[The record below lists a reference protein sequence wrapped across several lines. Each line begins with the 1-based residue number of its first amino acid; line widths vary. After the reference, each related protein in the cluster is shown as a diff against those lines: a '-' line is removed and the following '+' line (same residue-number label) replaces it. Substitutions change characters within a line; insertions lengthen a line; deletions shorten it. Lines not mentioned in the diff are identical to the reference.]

1 MSTAVRILTLVGLA
15 LYVFVFSIVVA
26 GDSGWTGDEHV
37 HFVGAAVM
45 GLALVTGMG
54 KLIVHP
60 GDRAALVHGVVVLFA
75 VLLVQ
80 AIVGDPDNQGGQ
92 AGPYDFTYLIVSIP
106 FLVAVALALRLTPRG
121 RGRSAV
127 DPVLLVIGLVG
138 LAVAL
143 PYAIDQALTQ
153 RNSWPPAADPHHN
166 SHWATMSQVAV
177 IPGFLLIM
185 SALPRVGSRAQ
196 ALLAG
201 MLAVVLGAV
210 SVFYSEDSSSL
221 GLAAGLAVVASG
233 VAVILVAAIRSGPAS
248 PRGSNGASG

>member
-1 MSTAVRILTLVGLA
+1 MSTAVRILTLIGLA

-37 HFVGAAVM
+37 HFVGAVLM
-45 GLALVTGMG
+45 GLALVAGMG

-60 GDRAALVHGVVVLFA
+60 EDRAALVHGAVMLFA
-75 VLLVQ
+75 LLLVQ
-80 AIVGDPDNQGGQ
+80 AVVGNPDNQGGQ
-92 AGPYDFTYLIVSIP
+92 AGPYDITYLIVSIP
-106 FLVAVALALRLTPRG
+106 FLVAVALAIRLTPRG

-127 DPVLLVIGLVG
+127 DPVFLVIGLVG

-166 SHWATMSQVAV
+166 AHWATMSQVAV
-177 IPGFLLIM
+177 IPGFLLIL
-185 SALPRVGSRAQ
+185 STLPRVGSRTQ
-196 ALLAG
+196 AKFAG

-221 GLAAGLAVVASG
+221 GLAAGLAAVASG
-233 VAVILVAAIRSGPAS
+233 VTVILVAASRSGPAS
-248 PRGSNGASG
+248 PPGSGASG

>member
-1 MSTAVRILTLVGLA
+1 MSAAVRILTFVGLA

-37 HFVGAAVM
+37 HFVGAVLM
-45 GLALVTGMG
+45 GLALVAGMG

-60 GDRAALVHGVVVLFA
+60 GDRAALVHGAAVLLA
-75 VLLVQ
+75 LLLVQ
-80 AIVGDPDNQGGQ
+80 AVVGDPDNHGGQ
-92 AGPYDFTYLIVSIP
+92 AGPYDITYLIVSIP

-127 DPVLLVIGLVG
+127 DPMLLVMGLVG

-143 PYAIDQALTQ
+143 PYAIDQALIQ

-177 IPGFLLIM
+177 IPGFLLIL

-196 ALLAG
+196 ALFAG

-210 SVFYSEDSSSL
+210 SAFYTEDSSSL
-221 GLAAGLAVVASG
+221 GLAVGLAVASAG
-233 VAVILVAAIRSGPAS
+233 IAVILVATSRFRPAS
-248 PRGSNGASG
+248 PPGNGASG